1 MAKLDVRIHD
11 TAGYNVIP
19 TATWQV
25 DSNTT
30 ILAGEPVKLSAA
42 GSPFVI
48 RLADNEPAI
57 GTTTQVIGITASDA
71 TATTAAAGTVE
82 VYLPLPGVVY
92 KAKATTGTNID
103 TQAELNALVG
113 DRVLFDLVSSTFTVD
128 ENAGDAAGNGIQI
141 VGGDIKNTE
150 IYFTIRPASTEGPTA

>member
-19 TATWQV
+19 TQTWQV
-25 DSNTT
+25 DSNST

-42 GSPFVI
+42 GSPFVV

-71 TATTAAAGTVE
+71 TATATARGTVE
-82 VYLPLPGVVY
+82 VYLPLPGVIY
-92 KAKATTGTNID
+92 KAKATTAANVD
-103 TQAELNALVG
+103 TQAEINALCG
-113 DRVLFDLVSSTFTVD
+113 DRVLFDLVGSTFTVD
-128 ENAGDAAGNGIQI
+128 EDAGDAAGNGIQI
-141 VGGDIKNTE
+141 VGGDPKNTE
-150 IYFTIRPASTEGPTA
+150 IYFTVRPGSTA

>member
-71 TATTAAAGTVE
+71 TATAAAAGTVE

-92 KAKATTGTNID
+92 KAKATTAANID
-103 TQAELNALVG
+103 TQSELNALCG
-113 DRVLFDLVSSTFTVD
+113 DNVLFDLVSSTFTVD
-128 ENAGDAAGNGIQI
+128 ENAGNAAGNGIQI
-141 VGGDIKNTE
+141 VGGSPSE
-150 IYFTIRPASTEGPTA
+150 GEVYFTIRPAATQGAIA